1 MSYMDLRP
9 SNFIINC
16 FLLFLIVTLPYI
28 SIGGSETL
36 DSEIYEIDYKGPE
49 THSFVPPHDKP
60 HNSAH
65 HHKTSTVVTKPH
77 DHVYH
82 ETKGKFFHFST
93 KANFYFFK

>member
-1 MSYMDLRP
+1 MLCVK
-9 SNFIINC
+9 I
-16 FLLFLIVTLPYI
+16 L
-28 SIGGSETL
+28 GGSETL

-93 KANFYFFK
+93 KANLYFLNSCSFIMIFDLGIFY